1 MELGQ
6 ALAERVTLRRFANRS
21 VGSEIVRKAVR
32 AALQA
37 PAYNHLWEWAFLRVS
52 DPALRVR
59 LADALKIYD
68 VSDPVRLHALFD
80 PLPEEARRIYLRALP
95 AQRSMLLSAPTLLVP
110 VYRPKRTERKAAG
123 PADLNAHAAIWMAIA
138 YLLLSLAED
147 GVGGCTIVPGAT
159 EEGKTLLQVPRDWEI
174 ATLLPTD
181 SPQGRVARNPHPQSI
196 NAYLHEEKFD
206 GFSGPSTPE
215 PMG

>member
-6 ALAERVTLRRFANRS
+6 ALAERVTVRRFAGRP
-21 VGSEIVRKAVR
+21 VDSEIVRKAVR
-32 AALQA
+32 AALRA

-52 DPALRVR
+52 DPAVRVR
-59 LADALKIYD
+59 LADALEIYD
-68 VSDPVRLHALFD
+68 VSDPVKLHALFD

-95 AQRSMLLSAPTLLVP
+95 VQRSMLLSAPTLLVP
-110 VYRPKRTERKAAG
+110 VYRPKRAEREAAG

-147 GVGGCTIVPGAT
+147 GVGGCTLVPGAT
-159 EEGKTLLQVPRDWEI
+159 EAGKALLHVPRDWEI
-174 ATLLPTD
+174 ATLLPIGY
-181 SPQGRVARNPHPQSI
+181 PQGRVARNAHPQSVD
-196 NAYLHEEKFD
+196 AYLHDEVFR
-206 GFSGPSTPE
+206 GFSGPSTLK